1 MADLTLTVTPS
12 GVTAR
17 NAASAYQRVESGDAE
32 GAAEAGAME
41 SFGATLSRALDSV
54 VQTGEGADAQA
65 AQAVTGSG
73 NLTDV
78 VAAVSQAQL
87 ALQTTVAIRDRVV
100 EAYQEIMRM
109 SI

>member
-1 MADLTLTVTPS
+1 MADLTMVVTPS
-12 GVTAR
+12 GVSAR
-17 NAASAYQRVESGDAE
+17 SAAAAYQQTDGG
-32 GAAEAGAME
+32 GAAGPAGGAADG
-41 SFGATLSRALDSV
+41 FGATLSRALDSA
-54 VQTGEGADAQA
+54 VQTGESADAQA
-65 AQAVTGSG
+65 AKAVAGSG